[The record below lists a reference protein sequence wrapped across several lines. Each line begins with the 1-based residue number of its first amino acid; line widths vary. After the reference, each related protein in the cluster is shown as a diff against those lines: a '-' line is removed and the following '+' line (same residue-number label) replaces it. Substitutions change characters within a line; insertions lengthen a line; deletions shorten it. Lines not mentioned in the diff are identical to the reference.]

1 MISGIKATTLQEG
14 DTEYSVEVQYPEDRF
29 HDVSDLP
36 GMMISIGGA
45 QVPLTDMA
53 QVVYG
58 NAPSTINRTDGK
70 YSVTVTGEVGTGVSA
85 TQLTNT
91 IRSGINSSVTF
102 PEGVT
107 LAEGDTMRMMQ
118 DEFSSIGFAL
128 LTAIWLVFVVM
139 AVQFESMKF
148 SIVVM
153 ASVPF
158 ALTGA
163 FAALLITGQSI
174 SMTSLIGLV
183 MLVGIVVNNA
193 IVLIDYTNLLR
204 NEQGL
209 EINAALKAAGRSR
222 LRPILMST
230 LTTILS
236 LVPMALGIGGKV
248 EMMQGMAAVVIG
260 GLSVS
265 TLLTLFLVP
274 ILYRSSER
282 LSERLAERTKRR
294 RMQKGDYSG

>member
-1 MISGIKATTLQEG
+1 MT
-14 DTEYSVEVQYPEDRF
+14 
-29 HDVSDLP
+29 
-36 GMMISIGGA
+36 
-45 QVPLTDMA
+45 

-174 SMTSLIGLV
+174 SMTSLIASSCWSASWSI
-183 MLVGIVVNNA
+183 M
-193 IVLIDYTNLLR
+193 
-204 NEQGL
+204 
-209 EINAALKAAGRSR
+209 
-222 LRPILMST
+222 P
-230 LTTILS
+230 LS
-236 LVPMALGIGGKV
+236 
-248 EMMQGMAAVVIG
+248 
-260 GLSVS
+260 
-265 TLLTLFLVP
+265 
-274 ILYRSSER
+274 
-282 LSERLAERTKRR
+282 
-294 RMQKGDYSG
+294 

>member
-128 LTAIWLVFVVM
+128 LTASGWSLWSWRSSL
-139 AVQFESMKF
+139 ESMKF

-209 EINAALKAAGRSR
+209 EINAALKAAGRS
-222 LRPILMST
+222 
-230 LTTILS
+230 
-236 LVPMALGIGGKV
+236 GCG
-248 EMMQGMAAVVIG
+248 
-260 GLSVS
+260 
-265 TLLTLFLVP
+265 
-274 ILYRSSER
+274 RS
-282 LSERLAERTKRR
+282 
-294 RMQKGDYSG
+294 

>member
-1 MISGIKATTLQEG
+1 M
-14 DTEYSVEVQYPEDRF
+14 
-29 HDVSDLP
+29 
-36 GMMISIGGA
+36 
-45 QVPLTDMA
+45 
-53 QVVYG
+53 
-58 NAPSTINRTDGK
+58 
-70 YSVTVTGEVGTGVSA
+70 TVTGEVGTGVSA

-91 IRSGINSSVTF
+91 IRSGINSSITF

-204 NEQGL
+204 SEQGL
-209 EINAALKAAGRSR
+209 EINAALKAAGPQPAAADPDEYADNHPLAGADGARHR
-222 LRPILMST
+222 R
-230 LTTILS
+230 
-236 LVPMALGIGGKV
+236 
-248 EMMQGMAAVVIG
+248 QG
-260 GLSVS
+260 
-265 TLLTLFLVP
+265 
-274 ILYRSSER
+274 
-282 LSERLAERTKRR
+282 
-294 RMQKGDYSG
+294 